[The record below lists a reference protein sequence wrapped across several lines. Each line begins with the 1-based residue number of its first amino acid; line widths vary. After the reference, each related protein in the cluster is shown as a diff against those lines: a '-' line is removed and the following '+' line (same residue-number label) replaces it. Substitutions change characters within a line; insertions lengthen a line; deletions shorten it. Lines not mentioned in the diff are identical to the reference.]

1 MPTLEPGHVFERYRV
16 IRWLGSGVSGESYE
30 AEDAMLMRKV
40 TLKLIQPQ
48 SMLPDSA
55 RRQFFR
61 ELQGTSAL
69 NHPYL
74 APILDYG
81 ELNGRLYIA
90 RKFVSSGS
98 LLGTEGRLWYRP
110 PLNESDAI
118 HYGHQLAQ
126 VLHYIHSRGYLHG
139 AVTFSNILL
148 QRGPNLNNE
157 PDYAPFLLADVG
169 LANFARRFGREQTAP
184 LPITA
189 APEQL
194 GKRITPASDQFAL
207 AVLLYFWLA
216 GRPPYLGTPEEIEHL
231 KLTETVTP
239 LTSLNSRITLEQ
251 SGILLRA
258 LSVYPEDR
266 YPSVLAFADALLK
279 TLPPVIPT
287 IPKTEPARFDGLA
300 VPSPV
305 PTVDESV
312 QVADEREQEP
322 VLAVSAPPVQTASES
337 EQEPVLAAPPTGE
350 EVIQT
355 ARDFDREP
363 YVTPVLASDTEPAI
377 VDEQLEPPTNEP
389 APAAQFDV
397 IPETDPTVVFEPESI
412 TVVETGEAITPT
424 GENDD
429 RLHTPEVVSETD
441 ATEAA
446 TITGEVQ
453 PEAVSD
459 EDATEAVTPTGE
471 GQPALAESV
480 EAQME
485 QAVGESAAE
494 LEIPAEQATDVPAPE
509 PEIELPVEQPVQTS
523 VEPAAPELQEVQP
536 AQINGEEAH
545 SNGHYSLPDVQESVP
560 ESNHVEANTEQPL
573 PTNGTQTAAP
583 ARIARVIITS
593 PYEDQPYEVKLAGD
607 EFTIGRAGSSSIL
620 LDQDNLTSRH
630 HALLKH
636 EGNRYLLFDMRS
648 ANGVFVNGQK
658 IYVES
663 EYELLDGDHISIGNY
678 EMIFR
683 SGASSQNGDAPTG
696 QLTPGTDYEMSQLV

>member
-90 RKFVSSGS
+90 RKFVMSGS

-118 HYGHQLAQ
+118 HYAHQLAQ

-148 QRGPNLNNE
+148 MRGPNLNNE

-169 LANFARRFGREQTAP
+169 LANFARRFGREQQSP

-194 GKRITPASDQFAL
+194 DKRITPASDQFAL

-239 LTSLNSRITLEQ
+239 LTSLNSRITLAQ

-266 YPSVLAFADALLK
+266 YPSTLAFADALLK
-279 TLPPVIPT
+279 TLPPVIPI
-287 IPKTEPARFDGLA
+287 IPKTEPARFDGLTI
-300 VPSPV
+300 PSPV
-305 PTVDESV
+305 PTASESV
-312 QVADEREQEP
+312 QAADEREQEP
-322 VLAVSAPPVQTASES
+322 VLAASSTS
-337 EQEPVLAAPPTGE
+337 EEAT
-350 EVIQT
+350 QT

-363 YVTPVLASDTEPAI
+363 YVTPVLPDDTELVV
-377 VDEQLEPPTNEP
+377 VDEQQESPTDEPT
-389 APAAQFDV
+389 PAAQFSV
-397 IPETDPTVVFEPESI
+397 IPETDPIIVFEPESI
-412 TVVETGEAITPT
+412 TVLEPEEIITTAGEDEDQHHI
-424 GENDD
+424 
-429 RLHTPEVVSETD
+429 
-441 ATEAA
+441 
-446 TITGEVQ
+446 
-453 PEAVSD
+453 PEAVS
-459 EDATEAVTPTGE
+459 EADAIDTVIHSEQEQPNIPETVETEMEQVTNEPE
-471 GQPALAESV
+471 MPLEQPAHA
-480 EAQME
+480 
-485 QAVGESAAE
+485 
-494 LEIPAEQATDVPAPE
+494 DVV
-509 PEIELPVEQPVQTS
+509 LP
-523 VEPAAPELQEVQP
+523 APELQEVQP
-536 AQINGEEAH
+536 EQINGAEAN
-545 SNGHYSLPDVQESVP
+545 SNGHYSSPDVQESVP
-560 ESNHVEANTEQPL
+560 EFNHVENNNAKQPV
-573 PTNGTQTAAP
+573 PAQQTQTATP

-593 PYEDQPYEVKLAGD
+593 PYEDQPYEVKLEGD

-648 ANGVFVNGQK
+648 GNGVFVNGQK
-658 IYVES
+658 IHVES

-678 EMIFR
+678 ELIFR
-683 SGASSQNGDAPTG
+683 SSASGQEGDVPTD
-696 QLTPGTDYEMSQLV
+696 QLTPGAGYEISQLV

>member
-118 HYGHQLAQ
+118 HYAHQLAQ

-231 KLTETVTP
+231 KLSETVTP

-251 SGILLRA
+251 SGILLRS

-279 TLPPVIPT
+279 TLPPVIPI

-300 VPSPV
+300 MPSPV
-305 PTVDESV
+305 PPAGENE

-322 VLAVSAPPVQTASES
+322 VLTASPSPVQASGES
-337 EQEPVLAAPPTGE
+337 EQEPVLTASPTSE
-350 EVIQT
+350 ETTRT
-355 ARDFDREP
+355 ARDFDPEP
-363 YVTPVLASDTEPAI
+363 YVTPVLASDTELA
-377 VDEQLEPPTNEP
+377 VADEQQEAPTDEP
-389 APAAQFDV
+389 APVAQFSV
-397 IPETDPTVVFEPESI
+397 IPETDPIIVFEPENVTVIEPPEVI
-412 TVVETGEAITPT
+412 TTAGEDDDQHYIAETITETGASDTTTPS
-424 GENDD
+424 GE
-429 RLHTPEVVSETD
+429 
-441 ATEAA
+441 
-446 TITGEVQ
+446 EVQ
-453 PEAVSD
+453 PEAISEV
-459 EDATEAVTPTGE
+459 DATETITHSEEVQSDKPET
-471 GQPALAESV
+471 V
-480 EAQME
+480 ETEVE
-485 QAVGESAAE
+485 QATGESAS
-494 LEIPAEQATDVPAPE
+494 E
-509 PEIELPVEQPVQTS
+509 PEAEIPVEQPAQTS
-523 VEPAAPELQEVQP
+523 VELAAPELQEVQP
-536 AQINGEEAH
+536 AQVNDEEA
-545 SNGHYSLPDVQESVP
+545 SGNGHYSSPDVQESAP
-560 ESNHVEANTEQPL
+560 ASNHVEADAEQPL

-583 ARIARVIITS
+583 TRIARVIITS

-683 SGASSQNGDAPTG
+683 SGASSRESDTPTD
-696 QLTPGTDYEMSQLV
+696 QMTSGTGYEISQLV

>member
-1 MPTLEPGHVFERYRV
+1 MSTLESGHVFERYRV

-118 HYGHQLAQ
+118 HYTHQLAQ

-239 LTSLNSRITLEQ
+239 LTSLNSRTTLEQ

-266 YPSVLAFADALLK
+266 YPSVLAFAGALLK
-279 TLPPVIPT
+279 TLPPVMPPIA
-287 IPKTEPARFDGLA
+287 KTEPARFDGLTM
-300 VPSPV
+300 PSPV
-305 PTVDESV
+305 PTVGENN

-322 VLAVSAPPVQTASES
+322 ILTTSASPVQTNGES
-337 EQEPVLAAPPTGE
+337 EQEPVLAASPTSE
-350 EVIQT
+350 EAIQT
-355 ARDFDREP
+355 ARDFDPEP
-363 YVTPVLASDTEPAI
+363 YVTPVLASDTEPA
-377 VDEQLEPPTNEP
+377 VANEQQESPTDEP
-389 APAAQFDV
+389 APATQFGI
-397 IPETDPTVVFEPESI
+397 IPETDPIIIFEPENV
-412 TVVETGEAITPT
+412 TVIEPAEAITPSE
-424 GENDD
+424 ENEDQ
-429 RLHTPEVVSETD
+429 LHTPEIFSDVD

-446 TITGEVQ
+446 TPSEEIQV
-453 PEAVSD
+453 EAVSGG
-459 EDATEAVTPTGE
+459 DATEAVTPDKE
-471 GQPALAESV
+471 GQPAMPETV

-485 QAVGESAAE
+485 QATGASASE
-494 LEIPAEQATDVPAPE
+494 LEIPVEQAISASE
-509 PEIELPVEQPVQTS
+509 PEAEIPVEQPVQTS
-523 VEPAAPELQEVQP
+523 VELAAPELQEVQP
-536 AQINGEEAH
+536 AQINGEEA
-545 SNGHYSLPDVQESVP
+545 SGNGHYPSPEVQESVL
-560 ESNHVEANTEQPL
+560 ESNHVEANAEQPL

-593 PYEDQPYEVKLAGD
+593 PYEDQPYEMKLAGD

-683 SGASSQNGDAPTG
+683 SGASSQESDMPTD
-696 QLTPGTDYEMSQLV
+696 QMTPGAGYEISQLV

>member
-16 IRWLGSGVSGESYE
+16 TRWLGSGVSGESYE

-48 SMLPDSA
+48 ATLPDSA

-90 RKFVSSGS
+90 RKFVMSGS

-118 HYGHQLAQ
+118 HYALQLAQ

-169 LANFARRFGREQTAP
+169 LANFARRFGREQQSP

-207 AVLLYFWLA
+207 AVLLYFWLT

-231 KLTETVTP
+231 KLSETVTP
-239 LTSLNSRITLEQ
+239 LTSLNSRITLAQ

-258 LSVYPEDR
+258 LSAYPEDR

-300 VPSPV
+300 IPSPAPV
-305 PTVDESV
+305 ASESV
-312 QVADEREQEP
+312 QAADEREQEP
-322 VLAVSAPPVQTASES
+322 VLAASIPLVQTTDES
-337 EQEPVLAAPPTGE
+337 EQEPVLAAPSTSE
-350 EVIQT
+350 EATQT

-363 YVTPVLASDTEPAI
+363 YVTPVLPGDTELVVA
-377 VDEQLEPPTNEP
+377 DEQQEAPTDEP
-389 APAAQFDV
+389 APVAQFGV
-397 IPETDPTVVFEPESI
+397 IPETDPLIVFEPENVTVIEPEEVI
-412 TVVETGEAITPT
+412 TTAE
-424 GENDD
+424 ENEDQ
-429 RLHTPEVVSETD
+429 LHTPEIVSDMDATEAATSSEEIQAEAISETD
-441 ATEAA
+441 ATEAV
-446 TITGEVQ
+446 TLDKEVQ
-453 PEAVSD
+453 SDKPETV
-459 EDATEAVTPTGE
+459 ETEIEQTP
-471 GQPALAESV
+471 
-480 EAQME
+480 
-485 QAVGESAAE
+485 GESAPE
-494 LEIPAEQATDVPAPE
+494 LET
-509 PEIELPVEQPVQTS
+509 VEQPAYS
-523 VEPAAPELQEVQP
+523 GVELPAPELQEVQP
-536 AQINGEEAH
+536 AQIAGEEAH
-545 SNGHYSLPDVQESVP
+545 SNGHYSTPDVQDSVP
-560 ESNHVEANTEQPL
+560 EFNHVETGDEQPV
-573 PTNGTQTAAP
+573 PTNGTQTAAST
-583 ARIARVIITS
+583 RIARVIITS

-658 IYVES
+658 IHVES

-678 EMIFR
+678 ELIFR
-683 SGASSQNGDAPTG
+683 SSASSQEGDTPTG
-696 QLTPGTDYEMSQLV
+696 QLTPGTGYEISQLV